1 MKEHKDFNEHTGA
14 LLVSK
19 PATEAYNAG
28 WDRIFGKRVTCCKC
42 GDVVGVDNSSSYD
55 GDTYCRQ
62 CLEKMYED

>member
-19 PATEAYNAG
+19 PSNAAFNAG
-28 WDRIFGKRVTCCKC
+28 WERVFGKKTCCVCEKKL
-42 GDVVGVDNSSSYD
+42 SKEETSTYD